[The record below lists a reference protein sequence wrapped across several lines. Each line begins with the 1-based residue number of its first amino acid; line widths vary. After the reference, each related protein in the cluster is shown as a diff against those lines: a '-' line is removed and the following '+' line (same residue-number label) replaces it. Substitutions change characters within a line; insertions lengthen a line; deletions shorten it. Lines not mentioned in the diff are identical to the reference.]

1 MSEVAAHDK
10 KVEPAFSGPLKD
22 FEAWLYEMVYEKIP
36 FKFPKS
42 VNDVIVQFGPWI
54 MLVLGLLMLPAL
66 FGIFTIGTAVS
77 VYGVMVGA
85 AVGPMYYVAM
95 AVLAVQTVI
104 MFVSIAPLLKRKRQ
118 GWLLM
123 FYASTISL
131 VYTVL
136 NSFSYGYFAIAGLVW
151 GVIAA
156 AIGYYVI
163 FQIRSYYKS

>member
-10 KVEPAFSGPLKD
+10 KVEPAFSGPLKG
-22 FEAWLYEMVYEKIP
+22 FEAWLYEIVYEKIP

-66 FGIFTIGTAVS
+66 VGVFTIGTAVS

-85 AVGPMYYVAM
+85 VVGPMYYVAM

-136 NSFSYGYFAIAGLVW
+136 NSFSYGYFAIAGLIW

-163 FQIRSYYKS
+163 FQIRSYYKN